1 MNLPLLLVFGR
12 KDSTISY
19 MGANLYP
26 QDVEYGLYASPM
38 AAEIERFS
46 LSLAE
51 LPGLESRPVVN
62 IELRPG
68 ADLGAD
74 GAARLAATCR
84 DGVLA
89 HLTRVSRDFAE
100 SLSEDP
106 TAADLQ
112 VRVFSHGEG
121 PFPAPGTIKNAYLT
135 KDPA

>member
-1 MNLPLLLVFGR
+1 MKLPLLLMFGR

-26 QDVEYGLYASPM
+26 QDVEYGLYAGNPM
-38 AAEIERFS
+38 AAEIARFS

-62 IELRPG
+62 IELRPE

-74 GAARLAATCR
+74 GAARCR

-106 TAADLQ
+106 AAADLQ
-112 VRVFSHGEG
+112 VRVFAHGEG
-121 PFPAPGTIKNAYLT
+121 PFRGPGTIKNVYLT
-135 KDPA
+135 TDQA

>member
-1 MNLPLLLVFGR
+1 
-12 KDSTISY
+12 
-19 MGANLYP
+19 
-26 QDVEYGLYASPM
+26 M

-68 ADLGAD
+68 ADLGA
-74 GAARLAATCR
+74 GGAEGLAARCR

-100 SLSEDP
+100 SRSEDP
-106 TAADLQ
+106 AAADIR
-112 VRVFSHGEG
+112 VRVFAHGEG
-121 PFPAPGTIKNAYLT
+121 PFRGPGTIKNVYLT
-135 KDPA
+135 KEPA